1 MIITYKGRPIFILL
15 SPKHSS
21 KKWIVSIPLLGRLVK
36 MMELNDYNL
45 QGKAY
50 FYSIIS

>member
-1 MIITYKGRPIFILL
+1 MFKD
-15 SPKHSS
+15 
-21 KKWIVSIPLLGRLVK
+21 IVSIPLLGRLVE

-45 QGKAY
+45 QGKAD